1 MMMAIRLGTLY
12 QQGQQNYQMR
22 LIAGESGLDNI
33 IKWVHM
39 IEDETVAAFLRGN
52 ELVFT
57 TGIGRGDA
65 AWLTGFAQGLTR
77 SKASGLVVNMGRY
90 IHAVP
95 EETVEYCKRTGLP
108 LFTIPWHIRLVDVTR
123 DFCRRIINSEQTE
136 ISVSSAFKNAVF
148 FPDDLTR
155 YQAQLERHGFN
166 VNWSYCAAV
175 LAVGAEPAHAIQEQ
189 LAAVRSYAEN
199 IVNRI
204 SDKYSIF
211 NQDNCLIIIFAKLRD
226 SEISACINRIAEYYQ
241 ATEHCGYTLNI
252 GIGQNESGLPA
263 LAKSYK
269 QAASVLPMAAKNK
282 WLTVY
287 YKELG
292 IYKLLLSTEDDQVL
306 REIYNDLLGKLAD
319 YDAAYNTDY
328 MDTLKCYLE
337 NDASVQAV
345 SKLTYVHRNTINYK
359 LRKIK
364 EIMGCNIAGVE
375 DRLKIMLAFKIKD
388 IL

>member
-1 MMMAIRLGTLY
+1 MAIRLEKLCK
-12 QQGQQNYQMR
+12 QAQQNYQMH
-22 LIAGESGLDNI
+22 LIAGENGLGNI

-39 IEDETVAAFLRGN
+39 IEDEDVAAFLRGN

-57 TGIGRGDA
+57 TGIGHSDT
-65 AWLTGFAQGLTR
+65 AWLTGFAQGLVR
-77 SKASGLVVNMGRY
+77 SKATGLVLNIGPY
-90 IHAVP
+90 IKTVP
-95 EETVEYCKRTGLP
+95 EETVAYCKRADFP

-136 ISVSSAFKNAVF
+136 ISVSSAFKNAIF
-148 FPDDLTR
+148 FPEDITQ
-155 YQAQLERHGFN
+155 YQAQLERHGFHMN
-166 VNWSYCAAV
+166 GHYCAAV
-175 LAVGAEPAHAIQEQ
+175 LAVDAEPANTLQDH
-189 LAAVRSYAEN
+189 LAAVRSAAEN

-211 NQDNCLIIIFAKLRD
+211 KQDNRLIVIFSKFQD
-226 SEISACINRIAEYYQ
+226 SEISACISRIAEQYRT
-241 ATEHCGYTLNI
+241 AKRKYTLNV
-252 GIGQNESGLPA
+252 GIGQNASGLA
-263 LAKSYK
+263 TLAKSYK
-269 QAASVLPMAAKNK
+269 QAASVLPLAAKNN

-287 YKELG
+287 YKDLG

-306 REIYNDLLGKLAD
+306 RDMYNDFLGKLAD
-319 YDAAYNTDY
+319 YDATYHTDY

-364 EIMGCNIAGVE
+364 EITGCNIASVE